1 MDPTYKLFIQD
12 LSCFERSEEDWK
24 FGLNEGSSKINVDQ
38 FYIQG
43 NVNKVSG
50 NQEIILIINDGS
62 GNAKVTGV
70 SSVPGDI
77 SWLKEGICLN
87 C

>member
-12 LSCFERSEEDWK
+12 LSCFERSGEDWK
-24 FGLNEGSSKINVDQ
+24 FSFNEDSPKIIIDQ

-43 NVNKVSG
+43 NVNKVCGSED
-50 NQEIILIINDGS
+50 EIILIINDGT

-70 SSVPGDI
+70 SSVPGDR
-77 SWLKEGICLN
+77 SWLKEGM
-87 C
+87 